1 MTVLF
6 FWCLLLSALDG
17 YLVFA
22 YDTELDESFHQKW
35 VYFLGGYMAFV
46 YNLCFPWMAW
56 FMDESLRPAL
66 ISIYLLLNFCTLIR
80 MMSVDYDGF
89 VRSIWGNRWVQR
101 NFEVRLKLEKLSAA
115 LFLAI
120 ST

>member
-35 VYFLGGYMAFV
+35 VYFLGGYMALYTISAFHGW
-46 YNLCFPWMAW
+46 PGSWMN
-56 FMDESLRPAL
+56 P
-66 ISIYLLLNFCTLIR
+66 
-80 MMSVDYDGF
+80 
-89 VRSIWGNRWVQR
+89 
-101 NFEVRLKLEKLSAA
+101 
-115 LFLAI
+115 
-120 ST
+120 